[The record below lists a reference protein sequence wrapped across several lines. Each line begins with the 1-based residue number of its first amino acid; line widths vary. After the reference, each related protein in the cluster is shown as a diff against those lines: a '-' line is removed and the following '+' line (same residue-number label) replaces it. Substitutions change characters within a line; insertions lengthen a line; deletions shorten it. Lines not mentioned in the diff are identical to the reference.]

1 MVDST
6 TSSEFCAM
14 SPGSEGRLV
23 PCILIMFSISNFT
36 ISETLGQWENL
47 VREAHSFQ
55 SIAQVKSFLVMLVRS
70 GTPGS
75 SS

>member
-6 TSSEFCAM
+6 TSSEFCAR
-14 SPGSEGRLV
+14 SPGSEGRLI
-23 PCILIMFSISNFT
+23 PCILIIFSVSNLA
-36 ISETLGQWENL
+36 IETVGELGQG
-47 VREAHSFQ
+47 AHSFQ
-55 SIAQVKSFLVMLVRS
+55 SIAHVTSFLVMLVRS